1 LNCSGACAFVE
12 VKLIDG
18 VRMLTSRHQEQ
29 NLCIDIGV
37 LISETKKTIACI
49 AKDRLVLDMWKRK
62 KTSKEFAST
71 PGQRLLQKHT
81 RKMPRGRQAMRI
93 CFGSLESLDLFV
105 LKTASICYNIAD
117 AFQTVSRVFI
127 CDFDSQSNFVVD
139 WSFIITNK

>member
-1 LNCSGACAFVE
+1 MRGLNCSGACAFVE

-49 AKDRLVLDMWKRK
+49 AKDRLVLDMWKRN

-71 PGQRLLQKHT
+71 PGQRLLQKHI
-81 RKMPRGRQAMRI
+81 RGAKCQGGDDA
-93 CFGSLESLDLFV
+93 DLLREF
-105 LKTASICYNIAD
+105 N
-117 AFQTVSRVFI
+117 R
-127 CDFDSQSNFVVD
+127 
-139 WSFIITNK
+139 